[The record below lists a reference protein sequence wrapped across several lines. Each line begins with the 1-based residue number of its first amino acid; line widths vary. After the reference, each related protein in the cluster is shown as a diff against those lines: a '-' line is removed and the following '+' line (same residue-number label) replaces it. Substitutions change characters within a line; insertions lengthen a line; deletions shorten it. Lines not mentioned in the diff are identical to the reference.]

1 MLTPGSK
8 LRTLM
13 DAPVRPGQIR
23 WIGLR
28 PARHAPMIVVD
39 DAALDPQAG
48 LLGDHYSGRSGA
60 RHLSLIA
67 EESIAAIA
75 AYLGRDA
82 LPPELLRRNVV
93 VAGMNLLALKER
105 RFRLGTARL
114 EYAGDCHP
122 CSRMETLLGPGGYNA
137 VRGHGGIL
145 ARVLEP
151 GAIRRGDALEREGNE

>member
-1 MLTPGSK
+1 MLTPGTP

-13 DAPVRPGQIR
+13 DAPLRPGHIR

-28 PARHAPMIVVD
+28 PARHAPVQTVD
-39 DAALDPQAG
+39 HASLEPALG
-48 LLGDHYSGRSGA
+48 LVGDHYAGRSGA
-60 RHLSLIA
+60 RQLSLIG

-75 AYLGRDA
+75 SYLGQDA

-93 VAGMNLLALKER
+93 LRGINLLALKER
-105 RFRLGTARL
+105 RFWLGTAL
-114 EYAGDCHP
+114 LQYAGECHP

-145 ARVLEP
+145 ARVIEA
-151 GAIRRGDALEREGNE
+151 GAIRPGDRLERLAEV